1 MSNGPSAAQ
10 MAGLLAQ
17 WGDWLAART
26 DAMLS
31 LEDRV
36 RTAGTD
42 HDRADLAAAF
52 VARKAIDDRL
62 QAITARAKDDRSG
75 AAALAAEPLVDDLGG
90 PIGKDLADA
99 AALVDAIVQRVE
111 QHVSASEAQ
120 SAGEIAAAAC
130 AASDLDVAERLAGEL
145 GSNVNRAAQIRAD
158 LVARHDLA
166 ATASRAAELRGELEQ
181 LAAQRT
187 SLFDSWAGLEARLAR
202 LGDSEREA
210 KQVADECRA
219 KVAQPPKLAM
229 PSVAAL
235 GDLPA
240 ADELRDRP
248 WAAARGEMTATL
260 DRVARLEAALAEAHR
275 RFQEPL
281 DDRDDLRGLLQSFRD
296 KADAHGLGEHPDLEP
311 IYRDAKSLLWAAPC
325 DLVAAHELVDRYV
338 AGVNRMIAVAA
349 GGSAT

>member
-1 MSNGPSAAQ
+1 

-111 QHVSASEAQ
+111 QHVSASETQ
-120 SAGEIAAAAC
+120 SAGEIAAAAR

-166 ATASRAAELRGELEQ
+166 GTASRAAELRGELEQ
-181 LAAQRT
+181 LAAHRT
-187 SLFDSWAGLEARLAR
+187 ALFDSWAGLAARVARMGEA
-202 LGDSEREA
+202 EREA
-210 KQVADECRA
+210 KKVADECRA
-219 KVAQPPKLAM
+219 KVVKAPNLAM

-240 ADELRDRP
+240 ADELRARP

-260 DRVARLEAALAEAHR
+260 DRVTRLEAALAEAHR

-281 DDRDDLRGLLQSFRD
+281 DERDDLRGLLQSFRD

-325 DLVAAHELVDRYV
+325 DLGAAHELVDRYV
-338 AGVNRMIAVAA
+338 AGVNRMIAAVAA